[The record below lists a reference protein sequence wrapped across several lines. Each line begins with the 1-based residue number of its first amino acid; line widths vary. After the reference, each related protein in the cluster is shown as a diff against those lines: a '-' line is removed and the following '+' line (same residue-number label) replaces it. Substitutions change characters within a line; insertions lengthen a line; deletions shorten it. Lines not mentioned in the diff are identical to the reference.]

1 LIVEEKL
8 NSYRQ
13 KILREAGILRY
24 LAIILKNLFSSFAP
38 QVNGGRSREDS
49 SSVSSSFKRNT
60 SELERL
66 NSSNLL
72 EIPKFKSQMSF

>member
-1 LIVEEKL
+1 MIVEEKL

-24 LAIILKNLFSSFAP
+24 LAIILKNLFSSFSPHLYGSGKDRARDD
-38 QVNGGRSREDS
+38 G
-49 SSVSSSFKRNT
+49 SSVNSSFKRNT
-60 SELERL
+60 SDLERL

-72 EIPKFKSQMSF
+72 